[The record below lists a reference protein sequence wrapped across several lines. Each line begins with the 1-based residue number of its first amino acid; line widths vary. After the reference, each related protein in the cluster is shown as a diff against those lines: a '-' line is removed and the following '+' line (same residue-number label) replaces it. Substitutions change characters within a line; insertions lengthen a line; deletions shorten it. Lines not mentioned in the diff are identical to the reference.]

1 MTYKGPEKLTY
12 RPPNRKNSQQV
23 LVCFWYEFYPNGE
36 DTISFNRLILE
47 FVNGH
52 VELKTN

>member
-1 MTYKGPEKLTY
+1 VTYKVPEKLAY
-12 RPPNRKNSQQV
+12 RPPNRKNGH
-23 LVCFWYEFYPNGE
+23 GE

-52 VELKTN
+52 VELKTNRGI